1 MNSLWSQGETG
12 IGTKTFKICCRFELP
27 DFSNQQRW
35 MNRVVNNL
43 LYFQTNYLLS
53 FLLAFTLATLLSPGK
68 MLLGLVAIAIK
79 SEKHTLKSDFLVSQF
94 PLDCSSFPNQR

>member
-1 MNSLWSQGETG
+1 
-12 IGTKTFKICCRFELP
+12 
-27 DFSNQQRW
+27 

-53 FLLAFTLATLLSPGK
+53 CLLAFTLATLLSPGK

-79 SEKHTLKSDFLVSQF
+79 SEEKQIKIRFNLFLLQFARDFT
-94 PLDCSSFPNQR
+94 SFLNQR